1 MMLRVLGFTIRTI
14 IKLKVILVS
23 VAAGMGIAFG
33 LRAREQSR
41 TWGLVPGDAERS
53 LPGDDLV
60 ATPDHGDTRSL
71 VIDAPPARVW
81 PWLVRMGGE
90 AGWYSY
96 GFLDRPWSP
105 LRAAMARGWHGGQSE
120 RRLEVGDV
128 VRIQPD
134 GGFVA
139 RIVEP
144 EHALVLYL
152 DDDIVREQAQALL
165 AAKAPGAAARV
176 ATEMQ
181 DMPGFRATWAL
192 ILEPETGDRTR
203 LIGRFRVSMEL
214 AAQQRRLLPLMGLGS
229 FALMR
234 SQMLGIQRRAEEGRP
249 PTA

>member
-1 MMLRVLGFTIRTI
+1 MLRLLGFTIRTV
-14 IKLKVILVS
+14 IKLKVILIS

-81 PWLVRMGGE
+81 PWLVRMGRGR

-96 GFLDRPWSP
+96 GMLDRPWSP
-105 LRAAMARGWHGGQSE
+105 VGPALRRSGGE
-120 RRLEVGDV
+120 RAGDLTVGGV
-128 VRIQPD
+128 VPTHPD

-139 RIVEP
+139 RVVEP
-144 EHALVLYL
+144 EHALVLYF
-152 DDDIVREQAQALL
+152 DDDIAREQVRAL
-165 AAKAPGAAARV
+165 ADKGSEGAARA
-176 ATEMQ
+176 ATEME
-181 DMPGFRATWAL
+181 DLPPFGLTWAFVV
-192 ILEPETGDRTR
+192 EPEPGGRTR
-203 LIGRFRVSMEL
+203 LIERFRLHIDVT
-214 AAQQRRLLPLMGLGS
+214 APQRRLMPLMGLGA

-234 SQMLGIQRRAEEGRP
+234 SQMLGIQRRAEEGP
-249 PTA
+249 PPSA